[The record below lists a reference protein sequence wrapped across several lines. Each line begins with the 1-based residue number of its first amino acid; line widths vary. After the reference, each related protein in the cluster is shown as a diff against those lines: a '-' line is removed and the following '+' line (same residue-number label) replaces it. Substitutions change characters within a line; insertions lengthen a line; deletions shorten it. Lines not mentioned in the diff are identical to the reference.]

1 MSDDESSRP
10 SETEPPGPQ
19 PNEDLP
25 TEREVDPEG
34 TDAPRPGVDKKSE
47 DSFPASD
54 PPSW

>member
-1 MSDDESSRP
+1 MSDDESRP
-10 SETEPPGPQ
+10 SENVPPGPQ

-25 TEREVDPEG
+25 TEGEVGPEPG
-34 TDAPRPGVDKKSE
+34 DAEKPGVDKKSE